1 MANCASPS
9 HIDLSKDDDD
19 CLEVP
24 IHSVEGIQDATKD
37 ATTDERKSRW
47 KWNEEKVES
56 LVMCLHDYKIKK
68 DYEGKYMEVD
78 LVKLYEDIISI
89 RSKNPVN
96 FRLPYFP

>member
-78 LVKLYEDIISI
+78 LVKL
-89 RSKNPVN
+89 
-96 FRLPYFP
+96 